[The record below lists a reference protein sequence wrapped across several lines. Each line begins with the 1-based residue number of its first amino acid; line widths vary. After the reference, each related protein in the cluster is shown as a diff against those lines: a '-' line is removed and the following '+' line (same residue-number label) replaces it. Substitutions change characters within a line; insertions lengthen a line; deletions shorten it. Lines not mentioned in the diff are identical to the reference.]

1 MSAATTAAL
10 QARRDPKGERRR
22 KLGLTAAQRW
32 ETNVRRVPLLHI
44 GVAWLT
50 IHAEEDPKETRIGKC
65 LHLSPGRARARRGR
79 SRWREGPIGQPQ
91 RERGRFVIHRK
102 GEKGCAPRGLWLGHW
117 AGWACGKRGSRVG
130 LAAKLKT
137 REGGR
142 VFILIFWNLYIFK
155 STLKAF
161 EFILNF
167 GQTHT
172 VH

>member
-1 MSAATTAAL
+1 M
-10 QARRDPKGERRR
+10 
-22 KLGLTAAQRW
+22 
-32 ETNVRRVPLLHI
+32 RRVPLLHI

-102 GEKGCAPRGLWLGHW
+102 GEKGCTPRGLWLGHW
-117 AGWACGKRGSRVG
+117 ASGKRGSRVG

-137 REGGR
+137 SEGER
-142 VFILIFWNLYIFK
+142 VFIFSFYFLESIFK
-155 STLKAF
+155 SIPKAILNQF
-161 EFILNF
+161 EFGSKPLSINAS
-167 GQTHT
+167 
-172 VH
+172 